1 MNIYDGIEI
10 ETLMIAYPKRPSA
23 LSYIIDIEYVGSK
36 MYILY
41 DSSGLLMQLSPT
53 NYSWR

>member
-10 ETLMIAYPKRPSA
+10 ETLMIAYSKRPSA